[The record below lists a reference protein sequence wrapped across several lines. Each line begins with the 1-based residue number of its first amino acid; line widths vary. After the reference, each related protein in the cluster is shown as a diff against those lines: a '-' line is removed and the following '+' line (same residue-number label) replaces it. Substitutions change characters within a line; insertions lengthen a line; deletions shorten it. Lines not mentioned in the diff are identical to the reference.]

1 MVVGVVGTRVAGM
14 VEVVAVVVVR
24 QEANGP
30 LQGGES
36 QRRGMCIISI
46 DLVFNGLSVRAARA
60 AFGFGFARMAPLAKN
75 RRRHRI
81 SIDFQKPISD
91 TKYRVEEFLFI
102 FFFVLL
108 LFSRR

>member
-1 MVVGVVGTRVAGM
+1 MAIGVVGTRVAGM
-14 VEVVAVVVVR
+14 VKAVAVMVVR

-60 AFGFGFARMAPLAKN
+60 ALGFGFARIVPLAKKSAAAPN
-75 RRRHRI
+75 LRG
-81 SIDFQKPISD
+81 
-91 TKYRVEEFLFI
+91 
-102 FFFVLL
+102 
-108 LFSRR
+108 FSKTDIQR